1 MPIDETHTAMNTPK
15 SDYRIWRYMDIP
27 SFLSILVENALT
39 FTSARL
45 MEDKFEG
52 TLPKL
57 TKILD
62 ELFIKKITIDYK
74 IKNELTPFSEIMLML
89 KDSVYLNCWCKEK
102 TEMVHMWKIYSK
114 ENGIAIETT
123 YSRLKE
129 AIIDE
134 ETIYPTEISYLDY
147 EKQYLDCK
155 SNTLTPY
162 TIKRL
167 EYKSEQEL
175 RLIISFPNKVKNTT
189 EASKTITEMN
199 DYYKKFPVIKIKVN
213 VFKLIEAIHVSP
225 FAPIWYTDL
234 VRKTLDKF
242 GLGNISVIRSEL

>member
-1 MPIDETHTAMNTPK
+1 
-15 SDYRIWRYMDIP
+15 
-27 SFLSILVENALT
+27 
-39 FTSARL
+39 
-45 MEDKFEG
+45 
-52 TLPKL
+52 
-57 TKILD
+57 
-62 ELFIKKITIDYK
+62 
-74 IKNELTPFSEIMLML
+74 ML
-89 KDSVYLNCWCKEK
+89 KDSIYLNCWCKEK

-114 ENGIAIETT
+114 EKGIAIETT

-134 ETIYPTEISYLDY
+134 ETIYPTVISYLDY

-155 SNTLTPY
+155 NNTLTPY

-175 RLIISFPNKVKNTT
+175 RLIIAFPEMVKKL
-189 EASKTITEMN
+189 EEVGKSLIEMN
-199 DYYKKFPVIKIKVN
+199 DYCKKFPVIKVKVN

-242 GLGNISVIRSEL
+242 GLGDISVIRSEL